1 MPPPVLTQ
9 KGSPFKGPTMAMK
22 SGCWSRA
29 NTALMRDCRPV
40 SVPKW
45 LEGNLSMRRGG
56 GSQEAG
62 VALSHPAPPRRPPG
76 AALCEAGGVDWKSLS
91 DVRATKL
98 ASDTY
103 YLCDNSK

>member
-56 GSQEAG
+56 GQSG
-62 VALSHPAPPRRPPG
+62 GRCGPLPPSTPPPTPRRR
-76 AALCEAGGVDWKSLS
+76 SL
-91 DVRATKL
+91 
-98 ASDTY
+98 
-103 YLCDNSK
+103 